1 MNNNIIWVMPSTGI
15 TAISVVN
22 LADGIRNEPD
32 NPAYGLNDEQFVA
45 FCRDRIFESF
55 GVPLNTPHRIVEQ
68 SETDAANWAFRSAWV
83 DINFTVDMD
92 KARTIHMANIRAI
105 RDRELAAK
113 DITFMRAVEAG
124 NTSAQSTIATEK
136 QNLRDIPQTFDIT
149 TGIDTPEKL
158 KAKWPDGL
166 PTEQESHDRYSK
178 QFVPDRTAGKPEER

>member
-32 NPAYGLNDEQFVA
+32 NPAYGLNDQQFVA

-83 DINFTVDMD
+83 DINFTVDMN
-92 KARTIHMANIRAI
+92 KARTIHMNNIRTI
-105 RDRELAAK
+105 RDRELTGLGNAK
-113 DITFMRAVEAG
+113 TKRDRDGDAD
-124 NTSAQSTIATEK
+124 AQATIKNEK
-136 QNLRDIPQTFDIT
+136 QNLRDIPQTFDII
-149 TGIDTPEKL
+149 TGVDTPEQL
-158 KAKWPDGL
+158 EAKWPDGL
-166 PTEQESHDRYSK
+166 PKE
-178 QFVPDRTAGKPEER
+178 